1 MASSSKTGR
10 NDPCPCGSGKKYKK
24 CCLRL
29 DRMAQA
35 PRDAEGQTR
44 RLASEATVWEADIR
58 PVPVTF
64 GDEPEACPANL
75 LVLANGFIV
84 DTEVLLRPSPE
95 PEAMAE
101 ALERAVLRAAERLGK
116 LPERIEVRHEPVAR
130 HLAERLASRDTHGPG
145 SAVPTVEVVVG
156 ELVELD
162 RAMSALAEELTGRP
176 PLAFYSCPETWAGWG
191 LPAEKVDQIFRAAAD
206 FYRAAPWERLDNQD
220 LLDARS
226 PADRQWTLGILGAAG
241 QEFGLNLYASRRDV
255 ERICEGAS
263 PDLFRHLEGRVL
275 AFSFKTGSDLPKPMR
290 REISRRGWEV
300 ADAAAYPM
308 LMAYDT
314 PAGGLLQSDAED
326 LLALLGAVP
335 RFLAA
340 GGVEAGSEVSPWEDP
355 ESGFELTFRPHYPEW
370 DLQDSSGGLDVVVP
384 YDLLEPGEPEGPG
397 ADPEAALRQFEV
409 PMDAEEEL
417 EEFFDELSIQMEP
430 IVKRFTRHLEEVEE
444 FAPSTVEKHTR
455 NAKRFVDYLVR
466 RKGIPVAAVHE
477 MDLSEYLWDWHPRQI
492 SNSRTALGTVVTSL
506 RRFFAFLAEKEG
518 VVCSWTEDVLADREW
533 LENRW
538 SDCPGGF
545 LWDPL
550 LQEWRQ
556 EGFDEL
562 RRWLLLP
569 EMFFAEGVPGGGLV
583 GSTEARLEYELERRW
598 LLWRDEILRSGVED
612 SEEVLSRLLVRQEKW
627 ENTPHPNL
635 AGTTPGRAI
644 AEERQ
649 EGWEAHAS
657 TSSPSS

>member
-1 MASSSKTGR
+1 MAASDKTGR

-35 PRDAEGQTR
+35 PPDAEGQTR

-75 LVLANGFIV
+75 MVMANGFIV
-84 DTEVLLRPSPE
+84 DTEALLRPSPE

-101 ALERAVLRAAERLGK
+101 VLERAVLRAAERLGK
-116 LPERIEVRHEPVAR
+116 LPEKIEVRHEPVAR
-130 HLAERLASRDTHGPG
+130 HLAERLASHDTHGSG
-145 SAVPTVEVVVG
+145 SAIPTVEVVVG

-191 LPAEKVDQIFRAAAD
+191 LPAEKVDQIFRAAAE
-206 FYRAAPWERLDNQD
+206 FYRAAPWERLDNED
-220 LLDARS
+220 LLEARS
-226 PADRQWTLGILGAAG
+226 PAGMQWTAGILGAAG

-275 AFSFKTGSDLPKPMR
+275 AFSFETGSELPKSMR

-300 ADAAAYPM
+300 AAATAYPM

-314 PAGGLLQSDAED
+314 PAGGLLKSDAED

-340 GGVEAGSEVSPWEDP
+340 GGVEAGIEDSPWKDP
-355 ESGFELTFRPHYPEW
+355 ETGFELTYRPHYPES
-370 DLQDSSGGLDVVVP
+370 DREGSSREHDVVVP
-384 YDLLEPGEPEGPG
+384 YDLLKPGGAEGPG
-397 ADPEAALRQFEV
+397 ADPEAALRQFEI

-417 EEFFDELSIQMEP
+417 EELFDKLSIQMAP
-430 IVKRFTRHLEEVEE
+430 IVSRFSRYLEDREG
-444 FAPSTVEKHTR
+444 FAPSTVKEHTR

-466 RKGIPVAAVHE
+466 SRGIPLSAVHE
-477 MDLSEYLWDWHPRQI
+477 LDLSEYLGDWHPRKF
-492 SNSRTALGTVVTSL
+492 SHSRTALQTVTTSL
-506 RRFFAFLAEKEG
+506 RRFFTFLAAEEG
-518 VVCSWTEDVLADREW
+518 IVCSWAEDVLADRGWFES
-533 LENRW
+533 RW
-538 SDCPGGF
+538 SDFPGGF
-545 LWDPL
+545 SWDPFF
-550 LQEWRQ
+550 QEWRQ

-583 GSTEARLEYELERRW
+583 GSTEAWLEYELERRW
-598 LLWRDEILRSGVED
+598 LLWRDEILRAGVED
-612 SEEVLSRLLVRQEKW
+612 SQQVLSRLLTRQEEW
-627 ENTPHPNL
+627 ENTPHPLL
-635 AGTTPGRAI
+635 AGKTPGQAI

-649 EGWEAHAS
+649 QAWEPHAS